1 MYRAI
6 RPLFFRLDPET
17 SHTLAMGM
25 LDALDRV
32 GAAQRLAGPRV
43 DDPVEL
49 MGLRFP
55 NRVGLAAGLDKNADH
70 LNALGALG
78 FGFIEVGTVTPKPQP
93 GNPKPR
99 LFRLAAHDA
108 IINRFGF
115 NNKGV
120 AHLVRQVRKRRF
132 DGIIGIN
139 IGKNLTTSVE
149 EALSDYLTCLEAV
162 HEVADYITV
171 NISSPNTPGLRTL
184 QFGEQLDALLGPI
197 RARATELD
205 VASEGRCVP
214 LLVKIAP
221 DMQED
226 EVALVAQS
234 IERNGFDGVIATN
247 TTIDRKAVEGDPQ
260 SQEAGGLSGKPVFEA
275 SNRVIRLLRQHLPR
289 LPIIGVGGIDS
300 GDAAR
305 QKLVAGA
312 DLVQLYSGLIY
323 QGPGLIST
331 CARALAS
338 DADNTSR

>member
-1 MYRAI
+1 MIAPCPAYRARRFYVGAFQLGSVSLVAGLRYNNARLPAVSPEKPCCEKSCLKKTLSEKTISEKAVPEKNVSENNMYRAI
-6 RPLFFRLDPET
+6 RPVLFRLDPEV

-25 LDALDRV
+25 LDALNSV
-32 GAAQRLAGPRV
+32 GVARRLVGPRV
-43 DDPVEL
+43 EDPGEV

-78 FGFIEVGTVTPKPQP
+78 FGFIEVGTVTPQPQP

-120 AHLVRQVRKRRF
+120 AHLVKQVRKSRF
-132 DGIIGIN
+132 DGVIGIN

-149 EALSDYLTCLEAV
+149 DALSDYLACLDAV

-197 RARATELD
+197 RDHAT
-205 VASEGRCVP
+205 
-214 LLVKIAP
+214 
-221 DMQED
+221 
-226 EVALVAQS
+226 AL
-234 IERNGFDGVIATN
+234 
-247 TTIDRKAVEGDPQ
+247 
-260 SQEAGGLSGKPVFEA
+260 
-275 SNRVIRLLRQHLPR
+275 
-289 LPIIGVGGIDS
+289 
-300 GDAAR
+300 DAAN
-305 QKLVAGA
+305 G
-312 DLVQLYSGLIY
+312 
-323 QGPGLIST
+323 GP
-331 CARALAS
+331 RVPY
-338 DADNTSR
+338 